1 MELDG
6 SESPTLTGALRVRQD
21 ARAGILKSPTTG
33 LARGHIQANLLVLP
47 SNIAP
52 DFEIL
57 CARNPVPCP
66 LLGKSTT
73 PGNPHSFTP
82 SDLFAGSDSAD
93 AIIDI
98 RTDIPQ
104 YNVYQNGKL
113 LKSKPNILEEWNET
127 SVAFLIGCSFSFEA
141 ALTDAGLPPRQIQ
154 QSCNVPM
161 YKTDVKLNP
170 AGIFTGATQVVSMR
184 PYLPQDIQKVREVT
198 RPFVKTHGEPVAWGW
213 DTAREFGITDIDKPD
228 FGDAVK
234 FEEGEVPVFWV
245 SNRRALDGST
255 LTSVGLRS
263 DASGC
268 CNGCCRQDPW
278 YSDGSQARTY
288 AGPGHHRR

>member
-1 MELDG
+1 MKTQPRNKVVFDVDNNQKMDLRRR
-6 SESPTLTGALRVRQD
+6 ESRTLTGALKVRQD
-21 ARAGILKSPTTG
+21 AREGSLDAPTTG
-33 LARGHIQANLLVLP
+33 LALGHIQANLIVLP
-47 SNIAP
+47 SSIAA

-66 LLGKSTT
+66 LLGKSIT
-73 PGNPHSFTP
+73 PGDPHSFAP
-82 SDLFAGSDSAD
+82 RNLFASSDSPAD
-93 AIIDI
+93 FIDI

-104 YNVYQNGKL
+104 YNIYQNGKL
-113 LKSKPNILEEWNET
+113 LESKSEILDQWSDS

-161 YKTDVKLNP
+161 YRTNVKLNP

-184 PYLPQDIQKVREVT
+184 PYLPQDIERVRDVT

-213 DTAREFGITDIDKPD
+213 EAAREFGIKDIDNPD

-245 SNRRALDGST
+245 SRMFLLPNPQ
-255 LTSVGLRS
+255 V
-263 DASGC
+263 
-268 CNGCCRQDPW
+268 
-278 YSDGSQARTY
+278 
-288 AGPGHHRR
+288 

>member
-6 SESPTLTGALRVRQD
+6 QNSRTSTGALRVRQD

-33 LARGHIQANLLVLP
+33 LALGHIQANLLVLP
-47 SNIAP
+47 SSIAP

-66 LLGKSTT
+66 LLGKSSSL
-73 PGNPHSFTP
+73 GDPHSFTP
-82 SDLFAGSDSAD
+82 GNLFSHSDSPAD
-93 AIIDI
+93 VIDI

-104 YNVYQNGKL
+104 YNVYQGGKL
-113 LKSKPNILEEWNET
+113 VESKTNITEEWNKS

-141 ALTDAGLPPRQIQ
+141 ALADAGLPPRQIQ

-161 YKTDVKLNP
+161 YKTNVKLNP

-184 PYLPQDIQKVREVT
+184 PYLPHDIERVRNVT

-213 DTAREFGITDIDKPD
+213 DAAREFGISDLDHPD

-234 FEEGEVPVFWV
+234 FNEGEVPVFWV
-245 SNRRALDGST
+245 SD
-255 LTSVGLRS
+255 
-263 DASGC
+263 
-268 CNGCCRQDPW
+268 
-278 YSDGSQARTY
+278 
-288 AGPGHHRR
+288 